1 MATDPPTLSLI
12 GESLRV
18 RPRWEL
24 IVGRSSHRVGA
35 TWPVSVQPAAR
46 CLVRSVRGTLAIG
59 AGLRPTVTT
68 NIDSDP
74 EVAPL

>member
-1 MATDPPTLSLI
+1 VATDPRTLSPI

-18 RPRWEL
+18 RPRREL

-35 TWPVSVQPAAR
+35 TWPVWVQPAAR
-46 CLVRSVRGTLAIG
+46 WVTSVRGTLAIG

-68 NIDSDP
+68 NIDSDH